1 MYHTITN
8 FIEKAKL
15 DKLLDP
21 LDRDLFNKSITSSI
35 TIR

>member
-1 MYHTITN
+1 MYHSITN

-21 LDRDLFNKSITSSI
+21 VDEIYTTNSITSSI